1 MSLPANWSSRLL
13 LTALSFMLPE
23 APLLGQKI
31 RRIGAEVYAKN
42 CASIYC
48 HGAQGTAGA
57 APAVAGKGLSLEQL
71 NPIVREGV
79 PDTAMAGWKDVLSAS
94 DLAAVIEYVSSIQE
108 TLRSR
113 REELDPNRPWLTHA
127 GRELFFDPNRITPCG
142 SCHELRWTW
151 LGCSSAFQ
159 GRAVAERRRAAHPE
173 VGQGEND
180 PASGPRAVRRHRGA
194 VERGCSALVRL
205 EREVAGAANIRE
217 ISGAKRAGKFVVP
230 RRCDQRLQRCGVGEG
245 SGVCKGSACRAGSMT
260 AEHVIERLEVR
271 KWSGAEIRT
280 PDLLLPKQARYQAAL
295 RPDSFDHIKKIRADS
310 RSRR

>member
-142 SCHELRWTW
+142 SCHDFDG
-151 LGCSSAFQ
+151 LGL
-159 GRAVAERRRAAHPE
+159 AVAPHFKAAPS
-173 VGQGEND
+173 
-180 PASGPRAVRRHRGA
+180 P
-194 VERGCSALVRL
+194 SA
-205 EREVAGAANIRE
+205 
-217 ISGAKRAGKFVVP
+217 
-230 RRCDQRLQRCGVGEG
+230 
-245 SGVCKGSACRAGSMT
+245 
-260 AEHVIERLEVR
+260 
-271 KWSGAEIRT
+271 
-280 PDLLLPKQARYQAAL
+280 AAL
-295 RPDSFDHIKKIRADS
+295 RTLKSDKVRTIRPRAQEPFVGIAAPSKGGVQRWYDLS
-310 RSRR
+310 AKLPVLRTFGRFPEPSEPASSWSHGDVISAYSDAELERVLEFAREALAAPAQ